1 MIKALYFETRP
12 RMDSVGALELL
23 NELNPLLKDNLGS
36 SVIPIGKDRE
46 IVKDSFITDN
56 YFITFFKVIGDPLTL
71 SSILKV
77 YEIMQLSIP
86 SFLKVLKVRDSIIVA
101 TPKYENSY
109 ENASYSLMM
118 DELVR
123 FTTYCFKRTGDEVT
137 SSIMLKEYVEMYV
150 TYPNTKQKGDNGK

>member
-23 NELNPLLKDNLGS
+23 DELNPLEKDNLS
-36 SVIPIGKDRE
+36 CSEIPLGDNRKI
-46 IVKDSFITDN
+46 IKDSFITDN
-56 YFITFFKVIGDPLTL
+56 YFITFFKVIGDAITF

-77 YEIMQLSIP
+77 YEIMQLAVP
-86 SFLKVLKVRDSIIVA
+86 NFLKVLKVKNSIIVA

-123 FTTYCFKRTGDEVT
+123 FTTYCFKRTNDEVT

-150 TYPNTKQKGDNGK
+150 TYPNTK